1 MADPHIPEGWHL
13 GMTSASRE
21 SRGDPGTISAGK
33 DDHGGVSY
41 GTYQFSSKQGTLNEY
56 LQQSAYKKDFDG
68 LQPTTPA
75 FDAKWKELASK
86 EPGFGQDQFDYI
98 KRTHYDTQVEALKKD
113 GIDLSSRGPAVQDAL
128 WSTGVQFGGNTK
140 VFENGLHE
148 KFGKDLKLDALSD
161 KDIVTAVQDYKIA
174 HNDTLFKSSPRELS
188 GLKHRAEE
196 EKADLLN
203 LADGKL
209 PDHTRKQAA
218 PSHADVLKEH
228 SKGADVSALQSDL
241 GALGYTDSHGKPLH
255 ADGRFGPD
263 TTRAVESFQKNN
275 DLKVDGVAGPSTLK
289 AIKEQEQALSNN
301 RGPYVDPAKAPLLND
316 PANPDH
322 KLFQQAYD
330 GVKKVDA
337 QHGRASDQHSENL
350 AGALTVEA
358 KAQGLKRIDTVAL
371 SDDGS
376 KAFAAQNVIPGA
388 FKNVAGVETAQAV
401 NIPMEQ
407 STQQMT
413 QVNQNLQQ
421 QAQVQAQTQMQNQAT
436 QAPQGPQMGGLGR

>member
-1 MADPHIPEGWHL
+1 MPDNDDYHL
-13 GMTSASRE
+13 GEVSARYE
-21 SRGDPGTISAGK
+21 SNGPGTISLGNGDK
-33 DDHGGVSY
+33 GGVSY
-41 GTYQFSSKQGTLNEY
+41 GTYQLSINEGTLNDF
-56 LQQSAYKKDFDG
+56 LKQSAYEKQFDR
-68 LQPTTPA
+68 LVPETPA
-75 FDAKWKELASK
+75 FNDKWRDLAKTD
-86 EPGFGQDQFDYI
+86 PGFAQGQQDFI
-98 KRTHYDTQVEALKKD
+98 KQTHYDPEVARLKKD
-113 GIDLSSRGPAVQDAL
+113 GLDLTGRGPAVQEAL
-128 WSTGVQFGGNTK
+128 WSTSVQTRGLTPRI
-140 VFENGLHE
+140 FEHGLTE
-148 KFGKDLKLDALSD
+148 KFGEHYKLSDLSD
-161 KDIVTAVQDYKIA
+161 KDIVGAVQDYKIA
-174 HNDTLFKSSPRELS
+174 HNETLFKSSPTLWS
-188 GLKHRAEE
+188 GLRDRAEK
-196 EKADLLN
+196 EKVDLEA
-203 LADGKL
+203 LADGKPL
-209 PDHTRKQAA
+209 PDHAHKQAA